1 VAKKYKYKELTE
13 KIINGFYTV
22 YNELGYGFLES
33 VYEKAMII
41 VLAEQGLNV
50 KSQVEI
56 DVFFR
61 NQNVGIFRADLVI
74 NDSIIVELKAVK
86 QIQDIHKAQI
96 LNYLKA
102 TKYEIGLLLNF
113 GKKPRVKRY
122 IFDNQRKALR

>member
-1 VAKKYKYKELTE
+1 MVEKYKYKELTE

>member
-1 VAKKYKYKELTE
+1 VVEKYKYKELTE

-122 IFDNQRKALR
+122 IFDNQRKELR

>member
-1 VAKKYKYKELTE
+1 
-13 KIINGFYTV
+13 
-22 YNELGYGFLES
+22 LGYGFLES

>member
-1 VAKKYKYKELTE
+1 MVEKYKYKELTE
-13 KIINGFYTV
+13 KIINGLYTV

>member
-1 VAKKYKYKELTE
+1 MVEKYKYKELTE

-122 IFDNQRKALR
+122 IFDNQRKELR